1 MKSEI
6 VLATTTKKIIFYVL
20 IIGVWY
26 GIYLTNI
33 VPELI
38 LPSPFQVAESLG
50 LLIINGTL
58 PFAIGTSFIRLI
70 IGFFIAV
77 GIGFALGYYMAKY
90 KFIYDTI
97 GSLVLGLQSIPS
109 MAWVPIGIIW
119 FGLNDMGIIFVII
132 ASTIFSVAMSTYT
145 GIKNVPPIYI
155 KAATNMGAKGLTLL
169 YEVVLPAA
177 LPYLIS
183 GLRQAWSFA
192 WRGLISAEM
201 LFALLGVGFLLIAA
215 RNLYDMAQV
224 IAIMFIIMAIGLAT
238 DSLVF
243 SRVEKRIA
251 ERYGLR

>member
-1 MKSEI
+1 MIRSSI
-6 VLATTTKKIIFYVL
+6 IKKLIFYA
-20 IIGVWY
+20 IIVIIWHS
-26 GIYLTNI
+26 IYLADV

-38 LPSPFQVAESLG
+38 LPSPFQVGESLG

-58 PFAIGTSFIRLI
+58 PYAIGTSFIRLL
-70 IGFFIAV
+70 IGFIIAIS
-77 GIGFALGYYMAKY
+77 IGFALGYYMAKY
-90 KFIYDTI
+90 KTVYDTL

-109 MAWVPIGIIW
+109 MAWVPIGLIW
-119 FGLNDMGIIFVII
+119 FGINDMGIIFVII

-155 KAATNMGAKGLTLL
+155 KAATNMGAKGFTLL

-215 RNLYDMAQV
+215 RNIYDMAQV
-224 IAIMFIIMAIGLAT
+224 IAIMLVIMGIGLAM
-238 DSLVF
+238 DSLIF
-243 SRVEKRIA
+243 SRIERKIA
-251 ERYGLR
+251 ARYGMR

>member
-1 MKSEI
+1 MKSNI
-6 VLATTTKKIIFYVL
+6 LKTAQKKILFYA
-20 IIGVWY
+20 IIVIVWY
-26 GIYLTNI
+26 SIYLSNI

-38 LPSPFQVAESLG
+38 LPSPLQVAESLG
-50 LLIINGTL
+50 LLITNGTL
-58 PFAIGTSFIRLI
+58 PFAIGTSFVRLL
-70 IGFFIAV
+70 IGFIVAIS
-77 GIGFALGYYMAKY
+77 IGFTLGYYMARY
-90 KFIYDTI
+90 KSIYDTL

-155 KAATNMGAKGLTLL
+155 KAASNMGAKDLTLL

-224 IAIMFIIMAIGLAT
+224 IAIMLVIMVIGLAM

-243 SRVEKRIA
+243 SRIEKKIA

>member
-1 MKSEI
+1 MKSNI
-6 VLATTTKKIIFYVL
+6 LKTAQKKILFYA
-20 IIGVWY
+20 IIVIVWY
-26 GIYLTNI
+26 SIYLSNI

-38 LPSPFQVAESLG
+38 LPSPLQVAESLG
-50 LLIINGTL
+50 LLITNGTL
-58 PFAIGTSFIRLI
+58 PFAIGTSFVRLL
-70 IGFFIAV
+70 IGFIVAIS
-77 GIGFALGYYMAKY
+77 IGFTLGYYMARY
-90 KFIYDTI
+90 KSIYDTL

-155 KAATNMGAKGLTLL
+155 KAASNMGAKGLILL
-169 YEVVLPAA
+169 YEVILPAA

-224 IAIMFIIMAIGLAT
+224 IAIMLVIMAIGLAM

-243 SRVEKRIA
+243 SRIERKIA

>member
-1 MKSEI
+1 MNKI
-6 VLATTTKKIIFYVL
+6 LNGYAKKIIFYA
-20 IIGVWY
+20 IIVGVWHSV
-26 GIYLTNI
+26 YLSNI

-38 LPSPFQVAESLG
+38 LPSPLQVAESLG

-58 PFAIGTSFIRLI
+58 PFAIGTSFIRLL
-70 IGFFIAV
+70 IGFIIAIS
-77 GIGFALGYYMAKY
+77 IGFALGYYMAKY
-90 KFIYDTI
+90 KSIYDTL

-145 GIKNVPPIYI
+145 GIKNVPPIYV
-155 KAATNMGAKGLTLL
+155 KAASNMGAKGFTLL

-215 RNLYDMAQV
+215 RNVYDMAQV
-224 IAIMFIIMAIGLAT
+224 IAIMLVIMAIGLAM

-243 SRVEKRIA
+243 SRIERKVS